1 MNIKEKYDKMMF
13 NNPSQS
19 KLLKI
24 IEKLLKMN
32 KDKDFLDKDRNL
44 FLKKLMKG
52 KMGIGLLLNDKNKD
66 LEKMTIQIKNGPK
79 EMNFSFKNKDL
90 KELEKLAK
98 TGKEKDLIKLI
109 PFINSLSGKN
119 LDISEIK
126 KLLKEEGS
134 LDSTKINKQ
143 KNKNLD
149 EYNMPDPGHKG
160 LK

>member
-13 NNPSQS
+13 NNPSH
-19 KLLKI
+19 
-24 IEKLLKMN
+24 
-32 KDKDFLDKDRNL
+32 KDFLDKDRNL

-126 KLLKEEGS
+126 
-134 LDSTKINKQ
+134 
-143 KNKNLD
+143 NKNLD